1 MIVREMMSRSI
12 VTVPRETLLPY
23 AYQLMLRRGTR
34 HLLVVGDRR
43 ELLGILTERDVRVRR
58 PSGEAAGS
66 RPEAPTRVEEVM
78 TRSPVTVHPDQPA
91 TDAARLMLDH
101 RVGALPVVQQGRP
114 IGLVSETD
122 VLQAFLRCAP
132 EPGESA

>member
-1 MIVREMMSRSI
+1 MIVREMMSRSV
-12 VTVPRETLLPY
+12 VTVPRETLVPH

-34 HLLVVGDRR
+34 HLLVVGEGR
-43 ELLGILTERDVRVRR
+43 ELLGILTEPDLRVRR
-58 PSGEAAGS
+58 PSGEADGS
-66 RPEAPTRVEEVM
+66 RPAAPTRVEEIM

-101 RVGALPVVQQGRP
+101 RVGALPVVEQGRA
-114 IGLVSETD
+114 IGLVSEAD

-132 EPGESA
+132 EPGEPA